1 MSLLSSLSPD
11 LGLLILRIG
20 IAIVFFAHGLP
31 KIKDVGQ
38 LAGFFKQAGIPL
50 PSLGAWVV
58 ALWET
63 LGAVLLL
70 AGLGTRWVA
79 LGYAFSMLVAIVYVK
94 FRMAKAKFTGQ
105 GGWELEFSLLV
116 AALALVFTGAGAYAL
131 DPSMG
136 W

>member
-11 LGLLILRIG
+11 LGLLILRVG

-38 LAGFFKQAGIPL
+38 VAGFFKQAGIPL
-50 PSLGAWVV
+50 PGLGGWLVS
-58 ALWET
+58 LWET
-63 LGAVLLL
+63 LGALLL
-70 AGLGTRWVA
+70 AVGLGTRWVS
-79 LGYAFSMLVAIVYVK
+79 LGFAFSMLIAIVYVK

-105 GGWELEFSLLV
+105 GGWELEFSLAV
-116 AALALVFTGAGAYAL
+116 ATLALVFTGAGAYAL
-131 DPSMG
+131 DPGLG